1 MSDMDDPSQ
10 AAPMPFAAT
19 LRAARDRRGRAQAE
33 IAREAGLTPSYL
45 SMLEGGRKPPP
56 TDPVVR
62 RLARALG
69 ADEAMLLEIAHLE
82 RTPEDI
88 RRRMS
93 SLERS
98 LARER
103 RITRSVLRGPWLEA
117 LWHFL
122 SRRGFADAS
131 LETLRLSR
139 KTRRIVR
146 DLARDAGRAKSPDA
160 FRERGS
166 GHLEDLSPAAA
177 DELIEALPALA
188 GDAPPAEEVAS
199 MREVPVVETLAGG
212 VRASAPRWP
221 VPADLWHEEAVL
233 FPAPDQDMYPGIRR
247 GDLVLLVPGREP
259 GSGDVVGV
267 RIGERETLRTYQLR
281 GESAELTALNTSV
294 PPLPPG
300 DGVMVVA
307 VAGLLIRRL

>member
-1 MSDMDDPSQ
+1 
-10 AAPMPFAAT
+10 
-19 LRAARDRRGRAQAE
+19 
-33 IAREAGLTPSYL
+33 
-45 SMLEGGRKPPP
+45 
-56 TDPVVR
+56 
-62 RLARALG
+62 
-69 ADEAMLLEIAHLE
+69 
-82 RTPEDI
+82 
-88 RRRMS
+88 
-93 SLERS
+93 
-98 LARER
+98 
-103 RITRSVLRGPWLEA
+103 
-117 LWHFL
+117 
-122 SRRGFADAS
+122 
-131 LETLRLSR
+131 
-139 KTRRIVR
+139 
-146 DLARDAGRAKSPDA
+146 
-160 FRERGS
+160 
-166 GHLEDLSPAAA
+166 
-177 DELIEALPALA
+177 
-188 GDAPPAEEVAS
+188 

-307 VAGLLIRRL
+307 VADS